1 MPRIGWL
8 REELRFAGEVASVTV
23 SRKACRWFAAVTVE
37 TGDDPP
43 TMRDGATISLT
54 IGVDVGVETLAATS
68 DGIKYSNPK
77 PLKRSLGRLARLQ
90 RRKARGR
97 KGSKRN
103 LRLRERIAR
112 LHKRI
117 RDQRADAQHKATTA
131 IVKRSGCVKCE
142 TLNVKGMTRNRR
154 LARSVSDAGM
164 SEFIRMLE
172 YKCEL
177 HGVAFEKADRWFPSS
192 QLCSRCGAR
201 NRALTLATREWRCES
216 CGAVHD
222 RDLNAAINLAG
233 SSSAAGRGD
242 CVGPGGIVR
251 SAAIREAST
260 ERTMS

>member
-1 MPRIGWL
+1 M
-8 REELRFAGEVASVTV
+8 
-23 SRKACRWFAAVTVE
+23 SRKAERWFAAVTVE
-37 TGDDPP
+37 TGDEPP
-43 TMRDGATISLT
+43 TKRVGAT
-54 IGVDVGVETLAATS
+54 VDVGVKTLAVCS
-68 DGIKYSNPK
+68 DGIEYSNPK

-103 LRLRERIAR
+103 QLLKARIAK

-117 RDQRADAQHKATTA
+117 RDMRADAQATTA
-131 IVKRSGCVKCE
+131 IVKRSGRIVCE

-154 LARSVSDAGM
+154 LARSVSDSGM
-164 SEFIRMLE
+164 SEFVRMLE

-177 HGVAFEKADRWFPSS
+177 YGVAFEKADKWFPSS

-251 SAAIREAST
+251 SAAIPEAST
-260 ERTMS
+260 ERMMS